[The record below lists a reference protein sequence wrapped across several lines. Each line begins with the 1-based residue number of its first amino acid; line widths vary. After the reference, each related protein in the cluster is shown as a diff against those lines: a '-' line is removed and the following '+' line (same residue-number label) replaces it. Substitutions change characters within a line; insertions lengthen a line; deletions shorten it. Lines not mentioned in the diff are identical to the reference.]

1 MLGLRP
7 WLSATPATEAPPC
20 EHCCST
26 RAFICLLYSRR
37 FGTSSVDS
45 LCIVS
50 TISFVDTMPYLSPLL
65 KMRSPFAYVVYDF
78 ASRACGD
85 TPSATWRN
93 GKAPTLVCAT

>member
-1 MLGLRP
+1 MLGFRP
-7 WLSATPATEAPPC
+7 WLSATPATEAPSW

-50 TISFVDTMPYLSPLL
+50 TISFVDTMPYLPPVL
-65 KMRSPFAYVVYDF
+65 KMGSPFAYVKTESMPKM
-78 ASRACGD
+78 A
-85 TPSATWRN
+85 
-93 GKAPTLVCAT
+93 